1 MKITREKACQRL
13 HHRVHTP
20 LHLQIDGRDYAA
32 QDWSLG
38 GFSIKGWDRAPA
50 EVGVGQGLTCK
61 FELPFQGFDI
71 GFVIDIEVVRVDESH
86 QTMAAKFIELDERQ
100 TELMSHFVEQLVRG
114 SMTPIQD
121 TILRIDSPVTPV
133 STKPDPSPLKEVPVQ
148 RLPTR
153 LIMMSLIYLF
163 LGVVLFSLATITVY
177 DNFLSLRVNSAV
189 TNAPVEPIVSLV
201 DGRIRDVNIAV
212 DEPIME
218 GQTMLSIE
226 SPDLKKRIQES
237 KIFVEQKKLELE
249 ALRQRQV
256 LAIETSGSSASK
268 ESRMYQIDI
277 DLVQKEISLAM
288 QSLVNLYDYRDNLSI
303 VSPGQGKLVNL
314 YRHKGAL
321 VKRGETIGV
330 FERNQTPRVHA
341 FLTEEEAKPV
351 TLNLPAQIKIT
362 HRDQLLMGR
371 VVTIKPDANGLLSQ
385 NVSYRPADTYGRSV
399 LVEIEVEDVPSDF
412 QFRSGLP
419 VEVVFPVTPVSRA
432 VTRYI
437 ARRRH
442 GNPVEFNRVSSTD
455 DYLDATVGEK
465 L

>member
-38 GFSIKGWDRAPA
+38 GFCVADWDRDIT
-50 EVGVGQGLTCK
+50 EVNSGKSLSCK

-71 GFVIDIEVVRVDESH
+71 GFAIDIEVVRVDEESR
-86 QTMAAKFIELDERQ
+86 TMAAKFVSLDERQ

-133 STKPDPSPLKEVPVQ
+133 STKPDPSPMAEVPTQ
-148 RLPTR
+148 RLPVR
-153 LIMMSLIYLF
+153 LITMSLVYLF
-163 LGVVLFSLATITVY
+163 IGVVLFSLATITVY

-201 DGRIRDVNIAV
+201 DGRIRNVNIAV
-212 DEPIME
+212 DEPIRE

-226 SPDLKKRIQES
+226 SPDLKNRIDES

-256 LAIETSGSSASK
+256 LAIETSGSAASK
-268 ESRMYQIDI
+268 EARLYQIDI

-303 VSPGQGKLVNL
+303 VSPGKGKLVNL

-321 VKRGETIGV
+321 VKRGETIAV
-330 FERNQTPRVHA
+330 FERNQTPKIHA
-341 FLTEEEAKPV
+341 FLTEEEARPV

-362 HRDQLLMGR
+362 HHDQLFIGR
-371 VVTIKPDANGLLSQ
+371 VIKIKPDANGLLNQ
-385 NVSYRPADTYGRSV
+385 AVSYRPVDTSGRNV
-399 LVEIEVEDVPSDF
+399 LVEIEVNRLPGDVN
-412 QFRSGLP
+412 FRSGLP

-432 VTRYI
+432 VTRFI
-437 ARRRH
+437 AKRRQ
-442 GNPVEFNRVSSTD
+442 GEMAELQQLTSSE
-455 DYLDATVGEK
+455 YLDATVGET